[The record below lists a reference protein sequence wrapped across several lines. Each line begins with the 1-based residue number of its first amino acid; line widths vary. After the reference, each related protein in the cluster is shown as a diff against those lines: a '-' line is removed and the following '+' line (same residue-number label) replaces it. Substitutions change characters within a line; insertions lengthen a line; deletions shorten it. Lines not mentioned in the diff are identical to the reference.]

1 MYLFPQSYQQCYSF
15 VDEMVEKNKK
25 GINIRKYPE

>member
-1 MYLFPQSYQQCYSF
+1 MYLFPQSYQQCYLF
-15 VDEMVEKNKK
+15 VHEMVEKNKK